1 MVDVHQSDR
10 LKHTIFQHYTASG
23 NITAWYGVVPT
34 PYRAYDGYG
43 VFIGGTCDPTAA
55 RKLVR
60 NEQMVPALTEDRR
73 ALVALWICDYTDA
86 SLGAHTQLQFSMF
99 MAPKPLSNI
108 LAHPYSLV
116 QAMHLLIRDGGVRG
130 IVICLAQPHFTR
142 IEVEAL
148 HLHCGAGAKLK
159 DVANEAKRNGIAGL
173 EFLEGIPGCV
183 GGALRMNAGAYGSEM
198 FRVVESL
205 RFMDYAGAAHD
216 VPAEQIQ
223 ASYRNCPFFKTHIA
237 LGAVLKGQAGERA
250 VIEQRMA
257 ECSQK
262 RWSSQPKAPSA
273 GCAFKNPAAI
283 PAGRLVE
290 ELQLKGTRI
299 GGAMV
304 SLEHGNF
311 IVTDNPATARD
322 VLELMALIKQR
333 ALTGRGITLETEVQI
348 IGSDDV

>member
-1 MVDVHQSDR
+1 MSAVLEAPMNAAAQQAQLLAGQVSAASVVRANEPLAKRTTLRVGGPADIYVEPASEADLAFTLRFAAEQS
-10 LKHTIFQHYTASG
+10 LPFF
-23 NITAWYGVVPT
+23 V
-34 PYRAYDGYG
+34 
-43 VFIGGTCDPTAA
+43 
-55 RKLVR
+55 
-60 NEQMVPALTEDRR
+60 
-73 ALVALWICDYTDA
+73 
-86 SLGAHTQLQFSMF
+86 LGRG
-99 MAPKPLSNI
+99 SN
-108 LAHPYSLV
+108 
-116 QAMHLLIRDGGVRG
+116 LLIRDGGVRG
-130 IVICLAQPHFTR
+130 IVICLAQPHFTH
-142 IEVEAL
+142 IQVEEL

-205 RFMDYAGAAHD
+205 RFMDYAGAAQD

-223 ASYRNCPFFKTHIA
+223 ANYRNCPFFKSHIA
-237 LGAVLKGQAGERA
+237 VSAVLKGQPGERMA
-250 VIEQRMA
+250 VEQRMA

-290 ELQLKGTRI
+290 ELKLKGTRV

-311 IVTDNPATARD
+311 IVTDNTATARD
-322 VLELMALIKQR
+322 VLELMELIKQR
-333 ALTGRGITLETEVQI
+333 VQAGRGIMLETEVQI
-348 IGSDDV
+348 IGSDV